1 MAFLHVPGGV
11 EEEDVVK
18 GRTVAMELIRAL
30 VDCQRV
36 KREEG
41 G

>member
-1 MAFLHVPGGV
+1 MFLHVPGGT
-11 EEEDVVK
+11 EEEDVLK
-18 GRTVAMELIRAL
+18 GRTVALELIRAL
-30 VDCQRV
+30 VESRRA